1 MKELALHLLDLVE
14 NSIRARAKKITVSI
28 VENISEDY
36 LEIIIQDDGEG
47 MDEAT
52 LQRIWDPF
60 FSGQKKKVGLGIP
73 LFAQVVEQCGG
84 KIEISSKLGQGT
96 RLKATVPRSHV
107 DLPPLGNLPETLA
120 LLIVSHPEVEWDFYH
135 SLDGRGWSFNSKE
148 LVSEISLEE
157 VHFVYPHLREWFQNQ
172 EDNLRE
178 GSSHEN

>member
-1 MKELALHLLDLVE
+1 MDLVE
-14 NSIRARAKKITVSI
+14 NSIRARARKIAVSV
-28 VENISEDY
+28 VEKLSEDR
-36 LEIIIQDDGEG
+36 LEIIVQDDGEG

-52 LQRIWDPF
+52 LKRIWDPF

-84 KIEISSKLGQGT
+84 KIEISSRLGQGT
-96 RLKATVPRSHV
+96 CLKAIVPRSHI

-120 LLIVSHPEVEWDFYH
+120 LLVVSHPEVEWDFCH
-135 SLDGRGWSFNSKE
+135 LFDGRGWSFNSRAF
-148 LVSEISLEE
+148 LSETNPEE